1 MIALLSAELLRLGT
15 VRAPRYLFLGVL
27 ALVAITAA
35 PFGNGAPSSGG
46 EVVANLRGLA
56 QLGVFMG
63 AVYAANNVGEAF
75 KRGSVAMTYLT
86 HPLRTRVTA
95 AQAISYA
102 GVGLVVAAL
111 TAAAATGIVL
121 TVADANHVDAGFSVA
136 DVARVVVG
144 AAFAGA
150 VLGAA
155 GALAGAVARHPAIA
169 TGVVVVW
176 NLAESMLT
184 RGGTTGG
191 VGPYLPFQLI
201 GSLTGLTDNIPVLA
215 AMSLLLAYLA
225 VLALAVGRW
234 ALPRDLT

>member
-1 MIALLSAELLRLGT
+1 M
-15 VRAPRYLFLGVL
+15 
-27 ALVAITAA
+27 
-35 PFGNGAPSSGG
+35 
-46 EVVANLRGLA
+46 
-56 QLGVFMG
+56 
-63 AVYAANNVGEAF
+63 
-75 KRGSVAMTYLT
+75 
-86 HPLRTRVTA
+86 
-95 AQAISYA
+95 
-102 GVGLVVAAL
+102 
-111 TAAAATGIVL
+111 
-121 TVADANHVDAGFSVA
+121 
-136 DVARVVVG
+136 G

-150 VLGAA
+150 VFGAA

-176 NLAESMLT
+176 SLAESMLT

-201 GSLTGLTDNIPVLA
+201 GSLTGLSDDVPVLA